1 MFRFLI
7 VFFFVLATLIYS
19 ESQSNQI
26 FYFKNGDKLSG
37 KVLSFDDNTYLIKT
51 EFGELSI
58 NATDLKIDQVIVWL
72 LNGDRIM
79 GELLEQTE
87 QFVKVNTQYGIV
99 DIDQLKIDRLEFKS
113 MESIVATSDYQRLDS
128 NQNRYFFAD
137 EELIDIYFDPTGFTL
152 DETILYI
159 SGLSIGYGVSDR
171 FQFSTRYWETIAF
184 GSLNARFKYK
194 LYEKGNLKKR
204 HAFSVG
210 THIHTGAYP
219 DKYYTAKDES
229 GDDVRVQIGRVYND
243 SSDSS
248 NAWLELF
255 MAHTTSTLKRSEKGR
270 IGWTNG
276 MSVVSYPGFELL
288 LRVYSAFDIDIRD
301 DFKFLFEVFHDPYW
315 STDTNDSSIIIDY
328 GIVYNVNEKLRF
340 GIHFQRPF
348 FAFYYKY

>member
-137 EELIDIYFDPTGFTL
+137 EELID
-152 DETILYI
+152 
-159 SGLSIGYGVSDR
+159 
-171 FQFSTRYWETIAF
+171 
-184 GSLNARFKYK
+184 
-194 LYEKGNLKKR
+194 
-204 HAFSVG
+204 
-210 THIHTGAYP
+210 
-219 DKYYTAKDES
+219 
-229 GDDVRVQIGRVYND
+229 
-243 SSDSS
+243 
-248 NAWLELF
+248 
-255 MAHTTSTLKRSEKGR
+255 
-270 IGWTNG
+270 
-276 MSVVSYPGFELL
+276 
-288 LRVYSAFDIDIRD
+288 
-301 DFKFLFEVFHDPYW
+301 
-315 STDTNDSSIIIDY
+315 
-328 GIVYNVNEKLRF
+328 
-340 GIHFQRPF
+340 
-348 FAFYYKY
+348 